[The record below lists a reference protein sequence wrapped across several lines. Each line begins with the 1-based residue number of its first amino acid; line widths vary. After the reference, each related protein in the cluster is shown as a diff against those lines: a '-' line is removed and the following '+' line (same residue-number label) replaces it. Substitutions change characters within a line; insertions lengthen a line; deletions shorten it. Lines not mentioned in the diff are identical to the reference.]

1 MIPTANDETIRCHR
15 CRRFLA
21 PGAGRPVALFFRWAA
36 ALSLGAVH
44 AGMWLWTDLNNP
56 YCRFCRRWVS
66 FLALV
71 LASLALGLA
80 GAGFRWA
87 FREKLL
93 FNG

>member
-1 MIPTANDETIRCHR
+1 MIPTENPEPHCCHR
-15 CRRFLA
+15 CRRPLV
-21 PGAGRPVALFFRWAA
+21 PGTGRPVALFFRLAA

-56 YCRFCRRWVS
+56 YCRSCRRWVS

-71 LASLALGLA
+71 LASMVLGLVV
-80 GAGFRWA
+80 AGFRWA
-87 FREKLL
+87 LREKLL

>member
-1 MIPTANDETIRCHR
+1 MNPTAPPDPLVCHR
-15 CRRFLA
+15 CRRPLA
-21 PGAGRPVALFFRWAA
+21 SGEGRPVALFYRLAA
-36 ALSLGAVH
+36 ALSLGPVH

-56 YCRFCRRWVS
+56 HCRSCRRWVS

-71 LASLALGLA
+71 LATMALALA
-80 GAGFRWA
+80 GWGFRWA